1 MQVYRIYNK
10 INGKSYIGI
19 TKWTFKVRYP
29 QEKWW
34 RWTHSNHLKKAVEKY
49 NLQNFNFEILWNGEV
64 DYNQLIEIEEMF
76 IKQYNSIVPN
86 GYNLMEKGSNCSF
99 KNIKE
104 YELIDIY
111 GNVYKIKN
119 LSNFCNKNKL
129 NYSAILNMVSELSVS
144 SQGFALSSTDVKD
157 IKDWTMQHELENL
170 KTKEI
175 ITIKKGKL
183 HEWARKNKIKPH
195 SIKSLI
201 NHKIKTTGGWK
212 LKTTILDEKHIEKGQ
227 KYKNIKLLNPKGEC
241 ETIENIYDFCK
252 KNNLER
258 GAFYNI
264 INGKSLSYK
273 GWRLPLS
280 KEEFKKKQELK
291 LGKKT
296 KVLFNDEVIEIK
308 NVSAFCRN
316 NDLNLNNFYSMLKG
330 RIKEYKGFKKND

>member
-10 INGKSYIGI
+10 INGKSYIGV

-104 YELIDIY
+104 YELIDIH
-111 GNVYKIKN
+111 GNIYKIKN

-157 IKDWTMQHELENL
+157 IKDWTMQYELENL

-175 ITIKKGKL
+175 ITIKKGEL
-183 HEWARKNKIKPH
+183 YEWARKNKIKPH

-212 LKTTILDEKHIEKGQ
+212 LKTTILDEKYIEKGQ

-241 ETIENIYDFCK
+241 EMIENIYDFCK

-280 KEEFKKKQELK
+280 EEEFKKKQELK

-330 RIKEYKGFKKND
+330 KIKQYKGFKKND

>member
-19 TKWTFKVRYP
+19 TKWNFKTRYP

-49 NLQNFNFEILWNGEV
+49 NLDNFNFEILWNGEV
-64 DYNQLIEIEEMF
+64 DYDQLIEIEGMF

-86 GYNLMEKGSNCSF
+86 GYNLMEKGSNCLF

-111 GNVYKIKN
+111 GNIYKIKN
-119 LSNFCNKNKL
+119 LSDFCNKNKL
-129 NYSAILNMVSELSVS
+129 NYSAILNMTSGLSIS

-157 IKDWTMQHELENL
+157 IKDWAIEYELENL

-175 ITIKKGKL
+175 VIIKKGKL
-183 HEWARKNKIKPH
+183 YEWARKNKIKPYC
-195 SIKSLI
+195 IKSLI
-201 NHKIKTTGGWK
+201 SNRIKTTGEWK
-212 LKTTILDEKHIEKGQ
+212 LKNTILDKNYIEKGQ
-227 KYKNIKLLNPKGEC
+227 KYKNVELLNPEGKHQ
-241 ETIENIYDFCK
+241 TIENIYEFCK

-258 GAFYNI
+258 GRFYEI
-264 INGKSLSYK
+264 INGKSLNYK

-280 KEEFKKKQELK
+280 NEELKKQQELK
-291 LGKKT
+291 LGKKI
-296 KVLFNDEVIEIK
+296 KVLFNDKIIEIK
-308 NVSAFCRN
+308 NISAFCRDN
-316 NDLNLNNFYSMLKG
+316 NLNLNNFYSMLKG

>member
-34 RWTHSNHLKKAVEKY
+34 RWTHSNYLKKAVEKH
-49 NLQNFNFEILWNGEV
+49 NLENFEFEILWNGEV
-64 DYNQLIEIEEMF
+64 DYEQLTEIEGMF
-76 IKQYNSIVPN
+76 IKQYNSIVPT
-86 GYNLMEKGSNCSF
+86 GYNLMEKGSNHLF

-104 YELIDIY
+104 YELIDLY

-119 LSNFCNKNKL
+119 LSDFCNKNKL
-129 NYSAILNMVSELSVS
+129 NYSAILNMTSGLSVS
-144 SQGFALSSTDVKD
+144 SQGFALSLTDVKN
-157 IKDWTMQHELENL
+157 IKDWTTEYEIENI

-175 ITIKKGKL
+175 EIIKKGKL
-183 HEWARKNKIKPH
+183 YEWARKNKIKPYC
-195 SIKSLI
+195 IKSLI
-201 NHKIKTTGGWK
+201 SNRIKTTGGWK
-212 LKTTILDEKHIEKGQ
+212 LKSTILDEKFVEKGQ
-227 KYKNIKLLNPKGEC
+227 KHKNIKLLNPKGELQI
-241 ETIENIYDFCK
+241 IESIYDFCN

-258 GAFYNI
+258 GGFYNI

-280 KEEFKKKQELK
+280 NEEFKKRQELK

-296 KVLFNDEVIEIK
+296 KVLFNNKIIEIK
-308 NVSAFCRN
+308 NISAFCRN

-330 RIKEYKGFKKND
+330 KIKEYKGFKKND

>member
-29 QEKWW
+29 QGKWW
-34 RWTHSNHLKKAVEKY
+34 RWTHSNHLKKAVEKHK
-49 NLQNFNFEILWNGEV
+49 LENFEFEILWNGEV
-64 DYNQLIEIEEMF
+64 DYEQLIEIEGMF
-76 IKQYNSIVPN
+76 IKQYNSIVPS
-86 GYNLMEKGSNCSF
+86 GYNLMEKGSNHLF

-104 YELIDIY
+104 YELIDLH

-119 LSNFCNKNKL
+119 LSDFCNKNKL
-129 NYSAILNMVSELSVS
+129 NYSAILNMTSGLSVS
-144 SQGFALSSTDVKD
+144 SQGFALSLTDVKN
-157 IKDWTMQHELENL
+157 IKDWTTEYEIENI

-175 ITIKKGKL
+175 EIIKKGKL
-183 HEWARKNKIKPH
+183 YEWARKNKIKPYC
-195 SIKSLI
+195 IKSLI
-201 NHKIKTTGGWK
+201 SNRTKTTGGWK
-212 LKTTILDEKHIEKGQ
+212 LKSTILDEKFVEKGQ
-227 KYKNIKLLNPKGEC
+227 KYKNIKLLNPKGELQI
-241 ETIENIYDFCK
+241 IESIYDFCN

-258 GAFYNI
+258 GGFYNI

-280 KEEFKKKQELK
+280 NEEFKKRQELK

-296 KVLFNDEVIEIK
+296 KVLFNNKIIEIK
-308 NVSAFCRN
+308 NISAFCRD

-330 RIKEYKGFKKND
+330 KIKEYKGFKKK